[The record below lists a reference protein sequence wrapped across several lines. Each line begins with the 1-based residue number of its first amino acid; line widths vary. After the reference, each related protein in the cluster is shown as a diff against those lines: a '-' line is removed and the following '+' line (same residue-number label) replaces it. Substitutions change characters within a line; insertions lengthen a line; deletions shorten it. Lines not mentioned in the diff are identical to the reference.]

1 MADINWGSLFG
12 PIGTF
17 AYNYATNPNTRQDV
31 SNITKTPLNS
41 AAGIVG
47 SFANLPEFGVSE
59 AKASGD
65 VLGTNTYDYST
76 AQSYPISSPSQGLPT
91 GGSTGGTGG
100 GGGSFDDIYNKYYQ
114 GWGRTEAERDYAA
127 NPNKF
132 SGTQSSGPSYE
143 DIMRSQ
149 IDSGYNSYFSELDN
163 MLGGLDAQ
171 RQAQENIANNSFNS
185 NVTDLGLQRTQNL
198 NELGTQERK
207 TEESQVKTLKDISNN
222 IRNLMQ
228 AGNTYLGARGAG
240 DSSAVNQYGYALTKL
255 GSQQRGDV
263 MGQTRQIMSD
273 INDRK
278 SRLDNVFMQEKN
290 RLTVEK
296 DNAIQGVAS
305 WFADAQNQLRQAKAQ
320 GQLAKSAD
328 LQTLTTNLYNQ
339 AVQQLANI
347 QTQTAQR
354 QAQLESWAL
363 NNSKSLAEAKANL
376 AGIAQY
382 SAPTQSFS
390 PISGTPR
397 FDQQGNM
404 GVDFR
409 GGVGTGFGLTEDQKR
424 LLGIA

>member
-1 MADINWGSLFG
+1 MAI
-12 PIGTF
+12 PGT
-17 AYNYATNPNTRQDV
+17 DV
-31 SNITKTPLNS
+31 SWLNLLGPVGGLVS
-41 AAGIVG
+41 GLQRSNFGQVG
-47 SFANLPEFGVSE
+47 SSTLPGVLGNVANVAQNFGLASTKPAGAFEATADYGLNPTQEQQQSIINKATSQSNLPQV
-59 AKASGD
+59 D
-65 VLGTNTYDYST
+65 LNQ
-76 AQSYPISSPSQGLPT
+76 QS
-91 GGSTGGTGG
+91 GG
-100 GGGSFDDIYNKYYQ
+100 GNNSGFSMDYYQ
-114 GWGRTEAERDYAA
+114 GWDPTAA
-127 NPNKF
+127 QADWNATGGAKAR
-132 SGTQSSGPSYE
+132 QSSGPSYE

-320 GQLAKSAD
+320 GQLNKSQD
-328 LQTLTTNLYNQ
+328 LQALTTNLYNQ

-347 QTQTAQR
+347 QNQTAQR

-376 AGIAQY
+376 AGIAKY

>member
-1 MADINWGSLFG
+1 MESDDLEMGRLFCFKMEPKPVPTTAPSVYGLQSYAPMSSMSNPYASNYQAPMSSSSGQLNAYGSSLYSSNPYG
-12 PIGTF
+12 TVERVVKTDPLIGTF
-17 AYNYATNPNTRQDV
+17 SPTPGPAPAPTN
-31 SNITKTPLNS
+31 
-41 AAGIVG
+41 
-47 SFANLPEFGVSE
+47 
-59 AKASGD
+59 
-65 VLGTNTYDYST
+65 
-76 AQSYPISSPSQGLPT
+76 
-91 GGSTGGTGG
+91 
-100 GGGSFDDIYNKYYQ
+100 SFDDIYNKYYQ

-149 IDSGYNSYFSELDN
+149 IDSGYNDYFGQLDA
-163 MLGGLDAQ
+163 MMGGLGDQRASQDALISSQ
-171 RQAQENIANNSFNS
+171 FSGGL
-185 NVTDLGLQRTQNL
+185 TDLGLQKQQNL

-207 TEESQVKTLKDISNN
+207 AEESQVKTLKDISSN
-222 IRNLMQ
+222 IRNLQQ
-228 AGNTYLGARGAG
+228 AGNTYLGSRGAG
-240 DSSAVNQYGYALTKL
+240 DSSAVNQYAYALTKL

-263 MGQTRQIMSD
+263 MGQTRQIMSEID
-273 INDRK
+273 DRK
-278 SRLDNVFMQEKN
+278 SRLDNTFLQEKN
-290 RLTVEK
+290 KLTMSRDEAV
-296 DNAIQGVAS
+296 QGVAT

-320 GQLAKSAD
+320 GMLSKSQD
-328 LQTLTTNLYNQ
+328 LQALTTNLYNQ

-347 QTQTAQR
+347 QNQAAQK

-382 SAPTQSFS
+382 SAPTQSYS
-390 PISGTPR
+390 AISGTPR

-424 LLGIA
+424 LLGLA